1 MDDQS
6 TVYEWAKTHNFSE
19 EEIQY
24 ATILALKILDDE
36 CKMDYDNYNLFMSVY
51 DGINDKPNTPFNLSV
66 HRIIDLARAK
76 DPIKADPVYKEMIG
90 ELRLAMM
97 KDMKKPIM
105 KAFKNLVWDISSC

>member
-6 TVYEWAKTHNFSE
+6 TVYEWAKTHKFSE
-19 EEIQY
+19 EQIQY

-51 DGINDKPNTPFNLSV
+51 EGINDKVNTPFNLSV
-66 HRIIDLARAK
+66 HRIIELARAN
-76 DPIKADPVYKEMIG
+76 DPIKASPVYKDMIG
-90 ELRLAMM
+90 ELRVAMM

-105 KAFKNLVWDISSC
+105 KAYKNLVWDISSC